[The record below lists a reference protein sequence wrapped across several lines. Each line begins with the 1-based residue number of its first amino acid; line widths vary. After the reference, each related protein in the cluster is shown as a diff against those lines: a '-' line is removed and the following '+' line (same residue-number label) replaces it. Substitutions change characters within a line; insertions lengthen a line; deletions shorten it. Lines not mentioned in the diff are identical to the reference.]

1 MGMNPAGGWW
11 SFYRRLTDR
20 GRREGGL
27 DIRLVSLSMALT
39 VVCTMPLM
47 LLGALSVQMRAELGY
62 SIVALGGGVAVH
74 RIGGALVSI
83 PLGKLSDRLGPA
95 TAMRLAA
102 IVATTASLGVA
113 VAARDF
119 LTLAIFLAM
128 SGASNALGQT
138 AANLALARA
147 VPPGKQ
153 GLAFGVKQAALPVG
167 SLLAGLTVPVLAL
180 TVGWR
185 WGYVLVAVIAVGVF
199 AAVPRGQEAKYRVP
213 DGTVNRTYGRRPLIV
228 MAVALFFGM
237 AAASSLTT
245 FIVEASTASG
255 VSPANAG
262 LLLTFGSA
270 LSIIVRLS
278 AGHLADRRE
287 GRHIL
292 GVARMQLTGMVGF
305 LLIATGRPWALLLGS
320 AIAFAFGWG
329 FNGLFWFAIVRLNPA
344 TPAKATGMIMP
355 GGMLGG
361 VAGPLLFGVVADRLG
376 YAGAWTM
383 AASWSLLAGCLMLLG
398 RRSLATGLRSAERA

>member
-1 MGMNPAGGWW
+1 M
-11 SFYRRLTDR
+11 
-20 GRREGGL
+20 
-27 DIRLVSLSMALT
+27 RLVTLSMTLT

-47 LLGALSVQMRAELGY
+47 LVGALSVQMRAELGY

-74 RIGGALVSI
+74 RIGGAVVSI
-83 PLGKLSDRLGPA
+83 PLGRLSDRLGPA

-102 IVATTASLGVA
+102 LLAALSALGVA
-113 VAARDF
+113 VIARDF
-119 LTLAIFLAM
+119 STLAIFLAL

-147 VPPGKQ
+147 VPLNRQ

-185 WGYVLVAVIAVGVF
+185 WGYVLVAVIALGVLV
-199 AAVPRGQEAKYRVP
+199 AVPRGKSASYRVP
-213 DGTVNRTYGRRPLIV
+213 AGTVNRPSGRRPLIV

-245 FIVEASTASG
+245 FIVEASTSAG

-262 LLLTFGSA
+262 LLLTFGSF
-270 LSIIVRLS
+270 LSIVVRLT
-278 AGHLADRRE
+278 AGQLADRRQ
-287 GRHIL
+287 GGHIL
-292 GVARMQLTGMVGF
+292 GVARMQLAGMAGF
-305 LLIATGRPWALLLGS
+305 LLIATGRPWALVLGS

-361 VAGPLLFGVVADRLG
+361 VAGPLVFGLVAEAAG
-376 YAGAWTM
+376 YTNAWLT
-383 AASWSLLAGCLMLLG
+383 AATWSLLAGGLMLVG
-398 RRSLATGLRSAERA
+398 RRLLINGLRLAEQPA